1 MQRISLENLHGYINS
16 RFSLNDDTSDW
27 TSLQY
32 YDTNDMPSHHDDTYD
47 RISLHDD
54 TNDTTSHHDDTNVR
68 TSLHDYAKVRTSKD
82 DSDAEADLLT
92 QRDPNVVS
100 APKF

>member
-68 TSLHDYAKVRTSKD
+68 TSKD

-100 APKF
+100 APKL